1 MRQSC
6 DDVHTL
12 RDERDVLFALSA
24 FDWKDAPGASG
35 MRALDTL
42 MMTGTTT
49 RRMTGRLLLTTA
61 ALLAV
66 TGGASAG
73 ADQQQSV
80 LDARAQLKAAT
91 AVRTKAEAAVAD
103 LEARRDVLTEKVTTS
118 STESSAI
125 AIAVAKSS
133 RLARDEAVRAYIAA
147 GAEAP
152 FAISLDAKGAL
163 DASVRTDLLAHSATT
178 ASNAAAELQRLR
190 EQNDPVLVR
199 LGEQLADVERQLAA
213 ANSDLIQAAAFE
225 ADAERAVADA
235 TARDRTARA
244 RATQDAAARLVSTAS
259 PSPAAPLSAAP
270 AAPGVLPD
278 VTPGGPSPKAWA
290 KLRECEANGSYTVVS
305 ASGKYRGAYQFDVR
319 SWRAVG
325 GTGDP
330 AAAPPAEQ
338 DLRASLLY
346 ASQGA
351 RAWPHCGRHLR

>member
-1 MRQSC
+1 M
-6 DDVHTL
+6 HTL

-35 MRALDTL
+35 MRAPDTL

-73 ADQQQSV
+73 ADQQPSV
-80 LDARAQLKAAT
+80 LEARAQLKAAT
-91 AVRTKAEAAVAD
+91 AVRTKAEATVAD
-103 LEARRDVLTEKVTTS
+103 LEARRDVLAAKVSTS

-163 DASVRTDLLAHSATT
+163 EASIRTDLLAHSATT

-235 TARDRTARA
+235 TARDRAARA

-259 PSPAAPLSAAP
+259 PSPAPLSAAP